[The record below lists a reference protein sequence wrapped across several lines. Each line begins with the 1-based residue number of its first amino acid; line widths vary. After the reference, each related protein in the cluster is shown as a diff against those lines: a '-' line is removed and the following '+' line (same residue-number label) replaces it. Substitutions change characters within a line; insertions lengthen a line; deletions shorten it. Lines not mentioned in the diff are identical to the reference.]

1 MIIFLHVSSVMRHHQ
16 WQRLFFFFFF
26 LLLIALF
33 VVFAPL
39 FVSLLRRCLPFN
51 CTYIYEHKRV
61 HVPVI
66 GPAFTAAQTLDKVPC
81 CAPVETPAGKRGS
94 SAVTPNFHMWGK
106 GLKAGVWAW
115 LGGCLFFFFFRGT
128 LEGKGIPARTQS
140 AEGEVGLH
148 VHVCK
153 ARSPCPV
160 AGEFGVLQAPPG
172 SFVLSVEYRRAGGR
186 EQK

>member
-1 MIIFLHVSSVMRHHQ
+1 MAKAL
-16 WQRLFFFFFF
+16 FFFFF

-115 LGGCLFFFFFRGT
+115 LGGCLFFFFFSWDFGR
-128 LEGKGIPARTQS
+128 KGHTCTHTVSRR
-140 AEGEVGLH
+140 
-148 VHVCK
+148 
-153 ARSPCPV
+153 RSGATRACVQGQVSMPCGRRVWCFTSPTRQ
-160 AGEFGVLQAPPG
+160 LR
-172 SFVLSVEYRRAGGR
+172 FVR
-186 EQK
+186 